1 MGRRCPIYFW
11 AMFSVIT
18 SFLLKRV
25 VDIAQNGDVYRLL
38 WSICGSII
46 GGIAALLIYKE
57 ATIIYNVEAKRA
69 YGVMCGLLF
78 QHEMHLPYTFFE
90 SHHSSEVMSKLS
102 YDLEKVGSIFGSRLR
117 RVIAPLLHSYV
128 MVKLAS
134 YILLNRSQFI
144 TSYVKRRID

>member
-1 MGRRCPIYFW
+1 MSNWKIFIQTMRVMGRRCPIYFGAIFFMSVSW

-25 VDIAQNGDVYRLL
+25 VDIAQNGDVYRLKL
-38 WSICGSII
+38 HGFQTDNII

-78 QHEMHLPYTFFE
+78 QHQYFYNSCAHRINLYFNL
-90 SHHSSEVMSKLS
+90 V
-102 YDLEKVGSIFGSRLR
+102 V
-117 RVIAPLLHSYV
+117 
-128 MVKLAS
+128 
-134 YILLNRSQFI
+134 RSCI
-144 TSYVKRRID
+144 STNMKS

>member
-1 MGRRCPIYFW
+1 MSNWKIFIQTMRVMGRRCPIYFGAIFFMSVSW

-78 QHEMHLPYTFFE
+78 QHQYFYNSCAH
-90 SHHSSEVMSKLS
+90 
-102 YDLEKVGSIFGSRLR
+102 
-117 RVIAPLLHSYV
+117 
-128 MVKLAS
+128 
-134 YILLNRSQFI
+134 RSNLYFNLVVRSCI
-144 TSYVKRRID
+144 STNMKS

>member
-1 MGRRCPIYFW
+1 MSNWKIFIQTMRGMGRRCPIYFGAIFFMSVSW

-38 WSICGSII
+38 WSII

-78 QHEMHLPYTFFE
+78 QHQYFYNSCAHRINLYFNL
-90 SHHSSEVMSKLS
+90 V
-102 YDLEKVGSIFGSRLR
+102 V
-117 RVIAPLLHSYV
+117 
-128 MVKLAS
+128 
-134 YILLNRSQFI
+134 RSCI
-144 TSYVKRRID
+144 STNMKS

>member
-1 MGRRCPIYFW
+1 MSNWKIFIQTMRVMGRRCPIYFGAIFFMSVSW

-69 YGVMCGLLF
+69 YGVMCGFYNSCAHRINLYFNL
-78 QHEMHLPYTFFE
+78 
-90 SHHSSEVMSKLS
+90 V
-102 YDLEKVGSIFGSRLR
+102 V
-117 RVIAPLLHSYV
+117 
-128 MVKLAS
+128 
-134 YILLNRSQFI
+134 RSCI
-144 TSYVKRRID
+144 STNMKS